1 MASRVGGRLESSF
14 ACLCVYEMVPAV
26 CRERGA
32 LGGKDVRAS
41 VLPVDE
47 GISNSLGNG
56 AGLRGWLW
64 AAGTRFDDLS
74 GEPRKS
80 FKVILQGLSGVEMG
94 LVVKNSDRTLI
105 TGADDCSKHG
115 KVMLSLADGEN
126 LGFCGCVHA
135 IEVDAVE
142 VR

>member
-1 MASRVGGRLESSF
+1 MASRVGGQLESSF

-32 LGGKDVRAS
+32 LGGKDVKAP

-47 GISNSLGNG
+47 GISKSLGNG
-56 AGLRGWLW
+56 ASLRGWPW

-74 GEPRKS
+74 GEPRES

-126 LGFCGCVHA
+126 LGFCGCIHA

>member
-1 MASRVGGRLESSF
+1 MKW
-14 ACLCVYEMVPAV
+14 CLPYARSV
-26 CRERGA
+26 GA
-32 LGGKDVRAS
+32 LDGKDGRAQI
-41 VLPVDE
+41 LPVDE
-47 GISNSLGNG
+47 GISKLLGNG
-56 AGLRGWLW
+56 AGLRGWPW
-64 AAGTRFDDLS
+64 AAGTRFDDFS

-94 LVVKNSDRTLI
+94 LVVKNSDRALI